1 MTLIIRSG
9 PGGEASI
16 SMRIAKKLRESR
28 LDIAFGSIDQAG
40 QQLGERNIRIARAFP
55 RPVQYLE
62 HGRRVGI

>member
-1 MTLIIRSG
+1 
-9 PGGEASI
+9 
-16 SMRIAKKLRESR
+16 MRIAKKLRESR

-40 QQLGERNIRIARAFP
+40 QQLGERNIRIAKAFP